1 MIEDHDNFASL
12 RFSTSQYRAQNKKKN
27 LCDQEIKTHDKG
39 FLYSWFLKSDT
50 DRHDNYDMITIQ
62 A

>member
-1 MIEDHDNFASL
+1 MIEGHDNFASL
-12 RFSTSQYRAQNKKKN
+12 RFSTSVTGPKKKKKN
-27 LCDQEIKTHDKG
+27 LCDQEIKSHDKG